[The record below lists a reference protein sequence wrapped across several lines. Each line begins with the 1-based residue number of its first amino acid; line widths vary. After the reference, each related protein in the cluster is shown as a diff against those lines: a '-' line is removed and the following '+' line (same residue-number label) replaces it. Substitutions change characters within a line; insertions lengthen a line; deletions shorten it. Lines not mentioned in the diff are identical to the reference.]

1 MQLKITPNV
10 GPRYW
15 TAIMIASMCGAN
27 FGDVLPDILKLS
39 TGLGLLV
46 EIAMFAAIILA
57 DRMTRHGSEAFY
69 WLSILVVRAAAT
81 NIADFS
87 IAKAHFG
94 YAPVAVALA
103 ALLTGLIL
111 VHRGL
116 GPQASTGTLPPTN
129 GFYWFTMLTAGAL
142 GTIMGDGIGHSFGPV
157 TLGVPISAGA
167 ATLAMAL
174 MLGAQ
179 AALKWT
185 TAVAYWVTIV
195 VVRWWGTNFGD
206 MLAFFLGL
214 TVSMAV
220 TGAAL
225 AGVLVVWRAPL
236 RGPQRRPTTAGSVK
250 NGTARKDEPH
260 RASLR
265 SFPQW
270 VFWRFAISLSR
281 PFVSA
286 RKPSVF
292 LANHRRGPAPRRSTQ
307 SQ

>member
-1 MQLKITPNV
+1 MQLKITPKV

-15 TAIMIASMCGAN
+15 TAIMIASMCAAN
-27 FGDVLPDILKLS
+27 FGDVLPDVLKLS

-57 DRMTRHGSEAFY
+57 DRMTRHGGEAFY

-116 GPQASTGTLPPTN
+116 GPKASTGTLPPTN

-185 TAVAYWVTIV
+185 TAVAYWVTVV
-195 VVRWWGTNFGD
+195 VVRLWGTNFGD

-214 TVSMAV
+214 TVSTAV
-220 TGAAL
+220 TGVAL
-225 AGVLVVWRAPL
+225 AVVLFVWRAPL
-236 RGPQRRPTTAGSVK
+236 AGRSGGPQP
-250 NGTARKDEPH
+250 
-260 RASLR
+260 
-265 SFPQW
+265 
-270 VFWRFAISLSR
+270 
-281 PFVSA
+281 
-286 RKPSVF
+286 
-292 LANHRRGPAPRRSTQ
+292 LAV
-307 SQ
+307 

>member
-1 MQLKITPNV
+1 MQLKITPKV

-15 TAIMIASMCGAN
+15 TAIMIASMWGAN
-27 FGDVLPDILKLS
+27 FGDVLPDVLKLS
-39 TGLGLLV
+39 TGPGLLV

-69 WLSILVVRAAAT
+69 WFSILIVRAAAT

-103 ALLTGLIL
+103 ALLTGLIV
-111 VHRGL
+111 VHRDL
-116 GPQASTGTLPPTN
+116 GPKASTGTLPPTN

-157 TLGVPISAGA
+157 TLGVPISAGT

-174 MLGAQ
+174 ILGVQ
-179 AALKWT
+179 AALKWK
-185 TAVAYWVTIV
+185 TAVAYWVTV
-195 VVRWWGTNFGD
+195 LVVRWWGTNFGD

-225 AGVLVVWRAPL
+225 AVVLVVWRAPL
-236 RGPQRRPTTAGSVK
+236 RAAAATHNRWQC
-250 NGTARKDEPH
+250 EE
-260 RASLR
+260 RA
-265 SFPQW
+265 
-270 VFWRFAISLSR
+270 AD
-281 PFVSA
+281 
-286 RKPSVF
+286 
-292 LANHRRGPAPRRSTQ
+292 H
-307 SQ
+307 

>member
-1 MQLKITPNV
+1 MQPKITPNV

-57 DRMTRHGSEAFY
+57 DRMTRYSNEAFY

-116 GPQASTGTLPPTN
+116 GPRASTGTLPPTN

-195 VVRWWGTNFGD
+195 VVRWWGTNVGD
-206 MLAFFLGL
+206 VLAFFLGL
-214 TVSMAV
+214 TVSMAI

-225 AGVLVVWRAPL
+225 AVVLFVWREPS
-236 RGPQRRPTTAGSVK
+236 RGM
-250 NGTARKDEPH
+250 ARQSGGF
-260 RASLR
+260 R
-265 SFPQW
+265 
-270 VFWRFAISLSR
+270 LS
-281 PFVSA
+281 P
-286 RKPSVF
+286 
-292 LANHRRGPAPRRSTQ
+292 
-307 SQ
+307 

>member
-1 MQLKITPNV
+1 MQLKITLNL

-15 TAIMIASMCGAN
+15 TVIMIASICGAN

-57 DRMTRHGSEAFY
+57 DRMTRHSNEAFY

-94 YAPVAVALA
+94 YAPVAVTLA
-103 ALLTGLIL
+103 ALLAGLIL

-116 GPQASTGTLPPTN
+116 GPKASTGTLPPTN
-129 GFYWFTMLTAGAL
+129 GCYWFTMLTAGAL

-167 ATLAMAL
+167 AMLAMAL

-179 AALKWT
+179 AALKWP
-185 TAVAYWVTIV
+185 TAVAYWITVV

-214 TVSMAV
+214 PVSMAV

-225 AGVLVVWRAPL
+225 AVVLFVWRAPL
-236 RGPQRRPTTAGSVK
+236 TDRSGDPQP
-250 NGTARKDEPH
+250 
-260 RASLR
+260 
-265 SFPQW
+265 
-270 VFWRFAISLSR
+270 
-281 PFVSA
+281 
-286 RKPSVF
+286 
-292 LANHRRGPAPRRSTQ
+292 LAV
-307 SQ
+307 